1 MCDELEPCELLVPA
15 EVDVD
20 RVEATVEARVA
31 LVESVA
37 VPALTLAAA
46 ATPLSAQLDWYHEAI
61 LATSLASHTS
71 EQMVEPA
78 ALRVVRYPD
87 WQKHDS

>member
-1 MCDELEPCELLVPA
+1 MPCELLELV

-20 RVEATVEARVA
+20 CDEVAVEAGVVV
-31 LVESVA
+31 VESVVA
-37 VPALTLAAA
+37 PALILAAA
-46 ATPLSAQLDWYHEAI
+46 ATPLSAQFDWYQDAI
-61 LATSLASHTS
+61 LATSLASQTS

>member
-1 MCDELEPCELLVPA
+1 MPWELPELLELP

-20 RVEATVEARVA
+20 KVEATVEAPVA
-31 LVESVA
+31 VFESVA

-46 ATPLSAQLDWYHEAI
+46 AAPLSAQLDWYQEAI

-71 EQMVEPA
+71 EQRVEPV
-78 ALRVVRYPD
+78 ALSVVRYPD

>member
-1 MCDELEPCELLVPA
+1 VVVGA
-15 EVDVD
+15 
-20 RVEATVEARVA
+20 VEATVETPVA
-31 LVESVA
+31 LVESA
-37 VPALTLAAA
+37 GVPEPTRAAA

-78 ALRVVRYPD
+78 ALSVVRYPD

>member
-1 MCDELEPCELLVPA
+1 MPSELLELV
-15 EVDVD
+15 EVDVLCD
-20 RVEATVEARVA
+20 EATVEAAVV
-31 LVESVA
+31 LVESVV
-37 VPALTLAAA
+37 VPAPTLAAA
-46 ATPLSAQLDWYHEAI
+46 ATPLSAQLDWYQVAI
-61 LATSLASHTS
+61 LATSLASQTS